1 MLLSL
6 VCRQAGAFSSQ
17 AVNLNELGRILWAEF
32 RKAPVS
38 AGVKRLPATKSN
50 LHSSIKDNGYNGKSM
65 ENIGLLHLP
74 PDIPPEVWP
83 GAEVASSSQVIA
95 SGCGP
100 PV

>member
-38 AGVKRLPATKSN
+38 AGVKRLPATKN
-50 LHSSIKDNGYNGKSM
+50 
-65 ENIGLLHLP
+65 
-74 PDIPPEVWP
+74 IPPEVWP